1 MPANRNLDIRGI
13 DWPICILNCKKEV
26 DQLKAGERLD
36 VLVNDIDVLNNLI
49 AFLEQ
54 LSNHKIVNQKKNQY
68 HRIIITK
75 TTRTVETD
83 DDQTKQ

>member
-54 LSNHKIVNQKKNQY
+54 LSNHKIVNQKKNHY
-68 HRIIITK
+68 HQIIITK
-75 TTRTVETD
+75 TRQTYETD
-83 DDQTKQ
+83 DD